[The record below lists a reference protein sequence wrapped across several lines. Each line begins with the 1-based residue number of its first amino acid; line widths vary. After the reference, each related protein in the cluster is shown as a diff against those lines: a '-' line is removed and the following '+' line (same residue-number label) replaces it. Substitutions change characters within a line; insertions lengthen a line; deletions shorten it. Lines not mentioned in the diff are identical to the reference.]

1 MMKKRFRMSLTAKN
15 AWTGRAFVLLFYIGF
30 IFFFLAPLI
39 QSIRFSFSSVT
50 ISSEGYQTECIGWKN
65 YIDNFTGSATFIGN
79 LQASLLQTLWKLP
92 VILISSLFLA
102 ILLNQQFRGRTFIRA
117 VFFLPAIVASGIVIT
132 IIKNDNLAA
141 SVLTGNMISSGSVF
155 KSDFLGNFLSEL
167 GFGET
172 ISGYATMISNQMFD
186 SLWLTGIQMIIF
198 LAGLQSIPSQLY
210 EVSAIEGATA
220 WENFWMITIPMLM
233 PIILVN
239 TVYTIV
245 DTFTDN
251 SNAVMQQVL
260 LNVKNVNLG
269 WASSMAWTYFAIIG
283 VILAIILFIFSS
295 MNKEPK

>member
-1 MMKKRFRMSLTAKN
+1 MKKRFRMSLTARS

-39 QSIRFSFSSVT
+39 QSIRFSFSNVT
-50 ISSEGYQTECIGWKN
+50 ISSEGYQTEWIGWKN

-79 LQASLLQTLWKLP
+79 LQASLLQMLWKLP

-167 GFGET
+167 GLGEK
-172 ISGYATMISNQMFD
+172 ISGYATMISNQMID

>member
-1 MMKKRFRMSLTAKN
+1 MSLTARS

-39 QSIRFSFSSVT
+39 QSIRFSFSNVT
-50 ISSEGYQTECIGWKN
+50 ISSEGYQTEWIGWKN

-79 LQASLLQTLWKLP
+79 LQASLLQMLWKLP

>member
-1 MMKKRFRMSLTAKN
+1 MKKRFRMSLTARS

-39 QSIRFSFSSVT
+39 QSIRFSFSNVT
-50 ISSEGYQTECIGWKN
+50 ISSEGYQTEWIGWKN

-79 LQASLLQTLWKLP
+79 LQASLLQMLWKLP

-102 ILLNQQFRGRTFIRA
+102 ILLNQKFRGRTFIRA

-167 GFGET
+167 GLGEK

-251 SNAVMQQVL
+251 SNAVMQQFL

>member
-1 MMKKRFRMSLTAKN
+1 MKKRFRMSLTARS

-39 QSIRFSFSSVT
+39 QSIRFSFSNVT
-50 ISSEGYQTECIGWKN
+50 ISSEGYQTEWIGWKN

-79 LQASLLQTLWKLP
+79 LQASLLQMLWKLP

-102 ILLNQQFRGRTFIRA
+102 ILLNQKFRGRTFIRA

-167 GFGET
+167 GLGEK

>member
-1 MMKKRFRMSLTAKN
+1 MKKRFRMSLTAKS

-30 IFFFLAPLI
+30 LFFFLAPLI
-39 QSIRFSFSSVT
+39 QSIKFSFSNVT
-50 ISSEGYQTECIGWKN
+50 ISSAGYQTEWIGWKN
-65 YIDNFTGSATFIGN
+65 YIENFTGSATFIGN
-79 LQASLLQTLWKLP
+79 LQASLIQLIWKLP

-102 ILLNQQFRGRTFIRA
+102 ILLNQRFFGRTFIRA
-117 VFFLPAIVASGIVIT
+117 VFFLPVIVASGIVIT

-155 KSDFLGNFLSEL
+155 KSDFLGTFLSEL
-167 GFGET
+167 GLGKT
-172 ISGYATMISNQMFD
+172 ISGYATTISNQMFD

-283 VILAIILFIFSS
+283 VILALLLFLYSS

>member
-1 MMKKRFRMSLTAKN
+1 MKNRFRMSLTARN
-15 AWTGRAFVLLFYIGF
+15 AWTGRAFVLPFYIGF
-30 IFFFLAPLI
+30 VFFFLSPLI

-50 ISSEGYQTECIGWKN
+50 ISSEGYQCEWIGWTN

-79 LQASLLQTLWKLP
+79 LQASLLQMLWKLP

-102 ILLNQQFRGRTFIRA
+102 ILLNQKFRGRTFIRA

-141 SVLTGNMISSGSVF
+141 SVLTGNMISSGSIF

-167 GFGET
+167 GLGKT

-210 EVSAIEGATA
+210 EVSTIEGATA

-251 SNAVMQQVL
+251 SNAVRQQVL

-283 VILAIILFIFSS
+283 VILAVILFMYSS

>member
-1 MMKKRFRMSLTAKN
+1 MKKRFRMSLTARS

-39 QSIRFSFSSVT
+39 QSIRFSFSNVN
-50 ISSEGYQTECIGWKN
+50 ISSEGYQTEWIGWKN

-79 LQASLLQTLWKLP
+79 LQASLLQMLWKLP

-102 ILLNQQFRGRTFIRA
+102 ILLNQKFRGRTFIRA

-167 GFGET
+167 GLGEK

>member
-1 MMKKRFRMSLTAKN
+1 MKKRFRMSLTARS

-39 QSIRFSFSSVT
+39 QSIRFSFSNIT
-50 ISSEGYQTECIGWKN
+50 ISSEGYQTEWIGWKN

-79 LQASLLQTLWKLP
+79 LQASLLQMLWKLP

-102 ILLNQQFRGRTFIRA
+102 ILLNQKFRGRTFIRA

-167 GFGET
+167 GLGEK

>member
-1 MMKKRFRMSLTAKN
+1 
-15 AWTGRAFVLLFYIGF
+15 
-30 IFFFLAPLI
+30 
-39 QSIRFSFSSVT
+39 
-50 ISSEGYQTECIGWKN
+50 
-65 YIDNFTGSATFIGN
+65 
-79 LQASLLQTLWKLP
+79 
-92 VILISSLFLA
+92 
-102 ILLNQQFRGRTFIRA
+102 
-117 VFFLPAIVASGIVIT
+117 
-132 IIKNDNLAA
+132 
-141 SVLTGNMISSGSVF
+141 
-155 KSDFLGNFLSEL
+155 
-167 GFGET
+167 
-172 ISGYATMISNQMFD
+172 MISNQMFD

>member
-1 MMKKRFRMSLTAKN
+1 MSLTARS

-39 QSIRFSFSSVT
+39 QSIRFSFSNVT
-50 ISSEGYQTECIGWKN
+50 ISSEGYQTEWIGWKN

-79 LQASLLQTLWKLP
+79 LQASLLQMLWKLP

-102 ILLNQQFRGRTFIRA
+102 ILLNQKFRGRTFIRA

-167 GFGET
+167 GLGEK

>member
-1 MMKKRFRMSLTAKN
+1 MKNRFRMSLSAKN
-15 AWTGRAFVLLFYIGF
+15 AWTGRAFVLPFYIGF
-30 IFFFLAPLI
+30 IFFFLSPLI

-50 ISSEGYQTECIGWKN
+50 ISSEGYQTEWVGWKN

-79 LQASLLQTLWKLP
+79 LQASLLQMLWKLP

-102 ILLNQQFRGRTFIRA
+102 ILLNQKFRGRTFIRA

-141 SVLTGNMISSGSVF
+141 SVLSGNMISSGSIF

-167 GFGET
+167 GLGKT
-172 ISGYATMISNQMFD
+172 ISSYATMISNQMFD

-210 EVSAIEGATA
+210 EVSTIEGATA

-283 VILAIILFIFSS
+283 VILAVILFIYSS

>member
-1 MMKKRFRMSLTAKN
+1 MKKRFRMSLNAKS
-15 AWTGRAFVLLFYIGF
+15 AWTGRAFVALFYIGF

-39 QSIRFSFSSVT
+39 QSVRFSFSSVT
-50 ISSEGYQTECIGWKN
+50 ISSEGYQTEWISWKN

-79 LQASLLQTLWKLP
+79 LQASLLQMLWKLP

-102 ILLNQQFRGRTFIRA
+102 ILLNQKFFGRTFIRA

-245 DTFTDN
+245 DNFTDN

-283 VILAIILFIFSS
+283 VILAVILLVYSS

>member
-1 MMKKRFRMSLTAKN
+1 MMKNRFRMSLTARN
-15 AWTGRAFVLLFYIGF
+15 AWTGRAFVLPFYIGF
-30 IFFFLAPLI
+30 VFFFLSPLI

-50 ISSEGYQTECIGWKN
+50 ISSEGYQCEWIGWTN

-79 LQASLLQTLWKLP
+79 LQASLLQMLWKLP

-102 ILLNQQFRGRTFIRA
+102 ILLNQKFRGRTFIRA

-141 SVLTGNMISSGSVF
+141 SVLTGNMISSGSIF

-167 GFGET
+167 GLGKT

-210 EVSAIEGATA
+210 EVSTIEGATA

-283 VILAIILFIFSS
+283 VILAVILFMYSS

>member
-1 MMKKRFRMSLTAKN
+1 
-15 AWTGRAFVLLFYIGF
+15 
-30 IFFFLAPLI
+30 
-39 QSIRFSFSSVT
+39 
-50 ISSEGYQTECIGWKN
+50 
-65 YIDNFTGSATFIGN
+65 
-79 LQASLLQTLWKLP
+79 
-92 VILISSLFLA
+92 
-102 ILLNQQFRGRTFIRA
+102 
-117 VFFLPAIVASGIVIT
+117 
-132 IIKNDNLAA
+132 
-141 SVLTGNMISSGSVF
+141 
-155 KSDFLGNFLSEL
+155 
-167 GFGET
+167 
-172 ISGYATMISNQMFD
+172 
-186 SLWLTGIQMIIF
+186 MIIF

>member
-1 MMKKRFRMSLTAKN
+1 MSLTARS

-39 QSIRFSFSSVT
+39 QSIRFSFSNVT
-50 ISSEGYQTECIGWKN
+50 ISSEGYQTEWIGWKN

-79 LQASLLQTLWKLP
+79 LQASLLQMLWKLP

-102 ILLNQQFRGRTFIRA
+102 ILLNQKFRGRTFIRA

-167 GFGET
+167 GLGEK

-198 LAGLQSIPSQLY
+198 LAGLQSILSQLY

>member
-1 MMKKRFRMSLTAKN
+1 MKKRFRMSLTARS

-39 QSIRFSFSSVT
+39 QSIRFSFSNVT
-50 ISSEGYQTECIGWKN
+50 ISSEGYQTEWIGWKN

-79 LQASLLQTLWKLP
+79 LQASLLQMLWKLP

-102 ILLNQQFRGRTFIRA
+102 ILLNQKFRGRTFIRA

-167 GFGET
+167 GLGEK

-220 WENFWMITIPMLM
+220 WENFWMITIPILM

>member
-1 MMKKRFRMSLTAKN
+1 MSLTARS

-39 QSIRFSFSSVT
+39 QSIRFSFSNIT
-50 ISSEGYQTECIGWKN
+50 ISSEGYQTEWIGWKN

-79 LQASLLQTLWKLP
+79 LQASLLQMLWKLP

-102 ILLNQQFRGRTFIRA
+102 ILLNQKFRGRTFIRA

-167 GFGET
+167 GLGEK